1 MLLAAALGAGPA
13 WAGSLITS
21 IGPETLIDADRSGNW
36 GRIYPAADG
45 VNWEYFL
52 ASGGDYLHYPMDADF
67 VPDLTRGQALTGRT
81 DLVDHSITRCPDGS
95 WLHISSST
103 TLLPDDTAWAFRY
116 DADFTRTAEVQ
127 LFVAEPTQVHRDMP
141 LLCTETFAATGFFD
155 PENFLPFR
163 LVELDEAARP
173 VRDEVP
179 DFGAVAT
186 GSVLMDL
193 DGALGIASFP
203 GTDVD
208 YLHVNEFSLPDLE
221 LLDLHLQDVSPPNE
235 TAYWSQGFARVG
247 DRYVLAYMSRDESA
261 GFASHDGNVWLG
273 VFNQDWRLIERIQVT
288 TNVAPLGGMQP
299 WITFRDDT
307 IFLTYTKNLE
317 TYLYLLSVD
326 RVEAGL
332 DPAPDAT
339 ARRGEE
345 NDTSE
350 GAPDTWGDP
359 RAGCRGAALLFL
371 APVGLLAR
379 RRRGYGVAAPRS

>member
-1 MLLAAALGAGPA
+1 VILLAAALLGGPA
-13 WAGSLITS
+13 WAGSLIVS
-21 IGPETLIDADRSGNW
+21 IGPETLIDVDRSGNW
-36 GRIYPAADG
+36 GRVYPAEDG
-45 VNWEYFL
+45 VSWDLFI
-52 ASGGDYLHYPMDADF
+52 ASGGDYLRYPMDADF

-95 WLHISSST
+95 WLHVSSST

-127 LFVAEPTQVHRDMP
+127 LYAAEPTQVHRDMP

-155 PENFLPFR
+155 PENRLPFR
-163 LVELDEAARP
+163 LVELDDAAQP
-173 VRDEVP
+173 VRVDEP

-203 GTDVD
+203 GVEVD
-208 YLHVNEFSLPDLE
+208 YLHVSEFSLPG
-221 LLDLHLQDVSPPNE
+221 LDLIDRHLQDVSPPGE
-235 TAYWSQGFARVG
+235 KAYWSQGFARVG
-247 DRYVLAYMSRDESA
+247 DRYVLAYMSRDETA

-273 VFNQDWRLIERIQVT
+273 VFNLDWRLIERVPIT

-307 IFLTYTKNLE
+307 IVLTYTKDLR
-317 TYLYLLSVD
+317 TYRYDIVVD

-332 DPAPDAT
+332 DPAPEAG
-339 ARRGEE
+339 ARRAA
-345 NDTSE
+345 DTSDVSV
-350 GAPDTWGDP
+350 DTWADSRG
-359 RAGCRGAALLFL
+359 GCGGAALLL
-371 APVGLLAR
+371 MAPVGLLGR
-379 RRRGYGVAAPRS
+379 RRRG